1 MLTIDSRLKQP
12 VILLILW
19 WADVSCSLFFIDIN
33 TPSKKRKKKKLNVL
47 TLELTT
53 FYNEITQKTKT
64 ECENK

>member
-1 MLTIDSRLKQP
+1 MLTIDSRLKQC

-19 WADVSCSLFFIDIN
+19 WVDVSCSLFFIDIN
-33 TPSKKRKKKKLNVL
+33 TTSKKKKLNVL
-47 TLELTT
+47 TLKLTT